1 MGSFLGLTEKEE
13 VDWREIFFRGP
24 YRRLIFSE
32 AHAAVAENNEDLL
45 ATWLAM
51 SQSCRRGRRILAEL
65 WLRRHRDNFREL
77 MYCSNIIDCVEELQL
92 ILSEGNARMFRNRNC
107 ILISLENHPLEE
119 AVAEA
124 ERLEEEFRELFVT
137 YSGMSPV

>member
-1 MGSFLGLTEKEE
+1 
-13 VDWREIFFRGP
+13 
-24 YRRLIFSE
+24 
-32 AHAAVAENNEDLL
+32 
-45 ATWLAM
+45 
-51 SQSCRRGRRILAEL
+51 
-65 WLRRHRDNFREL
+65 
-77 MYCSNIIDCVEELQL
+77 MYCSNIIECIEELQL

-124 ERLEEEFRELFVT
+124 ARFEEEFRELFVT